1 MGAANS
7 KEERVYVYAN
17 QIPLG
22 LTPKLEQ
29 GLAKASSRS
38 SSSSQAAPVAAE
50 PTHKDAAPAGE
61 MNSLDLAR
69 LVDEEVGK
77 ELARILEKQQM
88 DGLQAKERQA
98 SSAEMLSEMRDIAQQ
113 INNGSAATR
122 SAAFEKSIDARNRV
136 SECLRDNA
144 DRPLNCWKAVGDF
157 RALVGVLE
165 SEHVAS
171 CRQ

>member
-29 GLAKASSRS
+29 GLAKASSS
-38 SSSSQAAPVAAE
+38 NSSSQVAPVATE
-50 PTHKDAAPAGE
+50 PAHKDAPASE

-122 SAAFEKSIDARNRV
+122 SAAFGKSIDARNRV